1 MKEQKEMPSKEI
13 TVKIGQNEYKIKF
26 PKNADLIDIE
36 SAKIRMTGGTIKDMA
51 YGGAAAVNA
60 FVAVEAI
67 ATFEIL
73 LSDQLTKDL
82 TVGSLSDLDSLQ
94 LKPVIKAYEQY
105 YKWMT
110 EWREFLNADVEE
122 EAK

>member
-1 MKEQKEMPSKEI
+1 MKEQKKMPLKEI

-36 SAKIRMTGGTIKDMA
+36 SAKIRMTGGAIKDMA

-73 LSDQLTKDL
+73 LSEQLTRDL
-82 TVGSLSDLDSLQ
+82 NVSSLSELDSLQ
-94 LKPVIKAYEQY
+94 LKPVVKAYEQY
-105 YKWMT
+105 YKWMS
-110 EWREFLNADVEE
+110 EWRAFLNDDVEE
-122 EAK
+122 EKK

>member
-73 LSDQLTKDL
+73 LLDQLTKDL

-122 EAK
+122 EVK